1 MVTAVIF
8 QLPRYDDA
16 RFSGQ
21 TSPAICI
28 RVPVTG
34 RQPTTH
40 HLDVREADA
49 VFIAEM
55 AVASGSCAIKLAYKN
70 YQSDVGA
77 VIKLMNPYR
86 CLMQ

>member
-1 MVTAVIF
+1 M
-8 QLPRYDDA
+8 Y
-16 RFSGQ
+16 
-21 TSPAICI
+21 I

-86 CLMQ
+86 CLHICSRLCGMIISAD